1 MFSWYAIFSTF
12 IHYTWLLIVFKAEK
26 NILYLSS
33 RQNMEISRHGNF
45 EISLP
50 RYCWYCWGSSQFMIT
65 VSWNIGTSAP
75 FALLIL
81 GLNLNFQ
88 LSTETKQSNNLISF
102 SISEIIDLKCIYCL
116 IIVFD
121 SFRNYENVL
130 RNNRSLPYP
139 ALCAEFEPF

>member
-1 MFSWYAIFSTF
+1 
-12 IHYTWLLIVFKAEK
+12 
-26 NILYLSS
+26 
-33 RQNMEISRHGNF
+33 MEISRHGNF

-130 RNNRSLPYP
+130 RTNRSLPYP
-139 ALCAEFEPF
+139 ALSVQNLNLNLFRLDFDHYLIINGF

>member
-1 MFSWYAIFSTF
+1 
-12 IHYTWLLIVFKAEK
+12 
-26 NILYLSS
+26 
-33 RQNMEISRHGNF
+33 MEISRHGNF

-50 RYCWYCWGSSQFMIT
+50 RYCLGSSQFMIT

-102 SISEIIDLKCIYCL
+102 SISEKGRFKMYLLLDNCL
-116 IIVFD
+116 
-121 SFRNYENVL
+121 
-130 RNNRSLPYP
+130 
-139 ALCAEFEPF
+139 